1 MKMRRF
7 GRITAVLTAA
17 ALVCSAAV
25 PAYAQ
30 QPETFFRLDSG
41 YKKAGKPLKNLRFLK
56 EGEYLL
62 SPVSKKN
69 KIDPFFVPSTEGM
82 DALHISGSEQYSEEQ
97 FKELAGQLREMAGN
111 DPVYIIDLRQ
121 ESHGFLNGIPVSW
134 YGNDNEQNIG
144 MNLAEVEADEQQ
156 RFGSLPGTT
165 ITAYSAD
172 SKKAR
177 SMEIPVETWM
187 TEKELAESEG
197 FGYLRLPATDHEWA
211 DPELIDGFISFVK
224 TLDTDHVWLHFH
236 CHAGMGRTG
245 IFMCIYDMM
254 KNPDV
259 PLEDIVL
266 RQAMTG
272 SSYLLYPGISGE
284 KKQEK
289 YRKKS
294 ENIRLVYEYIQE
306 NRDSD
311 YEVTWSEWLS
321 AYTVQ
326 EAA

>member
-1 MKMRRF
+1 MEMTRF
-7 GRITAVLTAA
+7 GRVTAVLTAA
-17 ALVCSAAV
+17 ALICGAAV

-30 QPETFFRLDSG
+30 HPETFFRLDSG

-69 KIDPFFVPSTEGM
+69 NVDPFFVPSTAGM

-97 FKELAGQLREMAGN
+97 FRELAGQLRKMAGD

-144 MNLAEVEADEQQ
+144 MDLAEVEADEQK

-211 DPELIDGFISFVK
+211 DPELIDKFIAFVK
-224 TLDTDHVWLHFH
+224 TLNTDHVWLHFH
-236 CHAGMGRTG
+236 CQAGMGRTG
-245 IFMCIYDMM
+245 TFMCIYDMM
-254 KNPDV
+254 KNPGV

-272 SSYLLYPGISGE
+272 SSYLLYPGIPGE

-294 ENIRLVYEYIQE
+294 DNIRLVYEYIQE
-306 NRDSD
+306 NRDSN

-321 AYTVQ
+321 AYNAQ
-326 EAA
+326 AAA

>member
-1 MKMRRF
+1 MRKF
-7 GRITAVLTAA
+7 GRAAAVLTAI
-17 ALVCSAAV
+17 ALVCGTAM

-30 QPETFFRLDSG
+30 QPETFFRLDAG
-41 YKKAGKPLKNLRFLK
+41 YKKPGKPLKNLRFLK
-56 EGEYLL
+56 EGEYQL

-69 KIDPFFVPSTEGM
+69 KIDPFFMPSTAGM
-82 DALHISGSEQYSEEQ
+82 DQLHISGSEQYSEEQ
-97 FKELAGQLREMAGN
+97 FRELAGQLREMAGD

-165 ITAYSAD
+165 ITAYSAG

-177 SMEIPVETWM
+177 SMDIPVETWM

-211 DPELIDGFISFVK
+211 DPELIDEFIAFVK

-236 CHAGMGRTG
+236 CQAGMGRTG
-245 IFMCIYDMM
+245 TFMCIYDMM

-272 SSYLLYPGISGE
+272 SSYLLYPGIPGE
-284 KKQEK
+284 KKREK
-289 YRKKS
+289 YRTKS

-306 NRDSD
+306 NRESD

-321 AYTVQ
+321 AHNTQ
-326 EAA
+326 AAA

>member
-1 MKMRRF
+1 MKKN
-7 GRITAVLTAA
+7 GRITAVLTAV
-17 ALVCSAAV
+17 ALVCGAAV
-25 PAYAQ
+25 PAYAK
-30 QPETFFRLDSG
+30 QPETFYRLDSG

-62 SPVSKKN
+62 SPVSRKN
-69 KIDPFFVPSTEGM
+69 NIDPFFLPSTAGM
-82 DALHISGSEQYSEEQ
+82 DALHISGSEQYSAEQ
-97 FKELAGQLREMAGN
+97 FRELAGQLREMAGD

-121 ESHGFLNGIPVSW
+121 ESHGFLNGIPISW
-134 YGNDNEQNIG
+134 YGNGNEQNVG
-144 MNLAEVEADEQQ
+144 MTLAEVEADERE
-156 RFGSLPGTT
+156 RFGGLPGST
-165 ITAYSAD
+165 ITAYTAESN
-172 SKKAR
+172 KTR

-272 SSYLLYPGISGE
+272 SSYLLYPGVPGT

>member
-1 MKMRRF
+1 MRKY
-7 GRITAVLTAA
+7 GRITAVLTAV
-17 ALVCSAAV
+17 ALVCGAAV

-30 QPETFFRLDSG
+30 HPETFFRLDAG

-56 EGEYLL
+56 EGEYQL

-69 KIDPFFVPSTEGM
+69 KIDPFFMPSTAGM
-82 DALHISGSEQYSEEQ
+82 DQLHISGSEQYSEEQ
-97 FKELAGQLREMAGN
+97 FRELAGQLREMAGD

-144 MNLAEVEADEQQ
+144 MSLAEVEADEQQ

-211 DPELIDGFISFVK
+211 DPDLIDEFIAFVK

-236 CHAGMGRTG
+236 CQAGMGRTG
-245 IFMCIYDMM
+245 TFMCIYDMM
-254 KNPDV
+254 KNPGV
-259 PLEDIVL
+259 PLEDIVI

-272 SSYLLYPGISGE
+272 SSYLLFPGIPGQ

-306 NRDSD
+306 NRDSN

-321 AYTVQ
+321 AYNAQ
-326 EAA
+326 AAA